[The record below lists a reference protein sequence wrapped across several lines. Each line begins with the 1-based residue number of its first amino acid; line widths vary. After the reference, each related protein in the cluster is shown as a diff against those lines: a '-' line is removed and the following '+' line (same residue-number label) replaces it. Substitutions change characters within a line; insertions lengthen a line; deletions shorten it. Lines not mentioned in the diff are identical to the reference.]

1 MAAANTDKWRK
12 KRSNFSTTLSAGIDD
27 NDVTISLTSVTGLP
41 TDTAVELTINRVDA
55 DGNPTPNLME
65 RVIGVISSNDLT
77 VALRGQDNTTAKSHS
92 NGAIVEDLWDA
103 DTWNDAADSFL
114 VGHTQA
120 GAHAADLALTTP
132 VLTNPDI
139 VTAINDANGNEVI
152 KTPATSSA
160 VNEITV
166 TNAATGN
173 KPKIAATG
181 GDTNIDLELEG
192 KGSGKVKID
201 ASYGDIVSDTDQAT
215 ITFDLSAG
223 DFHKVTLTDN
233 RTLALSNPTVG
244 QKFFIRLLQDAGGTN
259 TVTWFST
266 ITWAGSSAP
275 TLTTTGDKADLF
287 AFVCTGSGTY
297 DGFIVGQD
305 IG

>member
-27 NDVTISLTSVTGLP
+27 NDVTIALTSVTGLP

-65 RVIGVISSNDLT
+65 RVIGVISSNEIT

-92 NGAIVEDLWDA
+92 NGAIIEDLWDA
-103 DTWNDAADSFL
+103 DTWNDAVDSFL

-132 VLTNPDI
+132 VLTNPDV

-152 KTPATSSA
+152 RTPATSSA
-160 VNEITV
+160 VNDVTV

-173 KPKIAATG
+173 KPKIAASG

-192 KGSGKVKID
+192 KGTGKVKID
-201 ASYGDIVSDTDQAT
+201 ASYGDIISDTDQAT

-223 DFHKVTLTDN
+223 NFHKVTLTDN

-266 ITWAGSSAP
+266 ISWAGGSAP
-275 TLTTTGDKADLF
+275 TLTTTGDKADLL